1 MKFDKWGRMSNYLME
16 FLAVDNINEDVQYDD
31 YQGLVGLAP
40 YAGDVQNMEKNF
52 MWQLK
57 DQGIIDHMVASF
69 YVDGD
74 DSFIKFG
81 SYDPLGVKP
90 GTPLRT
96 FPTFSNDDW
105 TIWVIKPTIGN

>member
-1 MKFDKWGRMSNYLME
+1 
-16 FLAVDNINEDVQYDD
+16 
-31 YQGLVGLAP
+31 
-40 YAGDVQNMEKNF
+40 
-52 MWQLK
+52 
-57 DQGIIDHMVASF
+57 MVASF